1 MKREGLTERRSLKV
15 MGISASSLR
24 YKLAPDRNV
33 RLKARL
39 HEIARPGLGYRGAW
53 AELKDEF
60 EPLNVKRV
68 HRLWRKLRLSL
79 PAKHKKRRTG
89 SPMPELPSQ
98 PNETWCLDFC
108 FDACLNGTKLK
119 VLAVVDEFTREVLA
133 LEAHTSI
140 KAAGVRRIL
149 SRLFEDRGAPKYLR
163 SDNGPEFVAHS
174 LTVWLRVCGTESR
187 YIKPGS
193 PWMNGKVESFN
204 ARLRAEFLNAE
215 VFHNLADAQVKL
227 RLFQRFYNEDRRHS
241 SLGYLTPNRFT
252 ELFKQGKMKEESYA

>member
-1 MKREGLTERRSLKV
+1 

-60 EPLNVKRV
+60 GPLNVKRV
-68 HRLWRKLRLSL
+68 HRLWRNLRLSL
-79 PAKHKKRRTG
+79 PAKYKKRRTG

-174 LTVWLRVCGTESR
+174 LTV
-187 YIKPGS
+187 
-193 PWMNGKVESFN
+193 
-204 ARLRAEFLNAE
+204 
-215 VFHNLADAQVKL
+215 
-227 RLFQRFYNEDRRHS
+227 
-241 SLGYLTPNRFT
+241 
-252 ELFKQGKMKEESYA
+252 